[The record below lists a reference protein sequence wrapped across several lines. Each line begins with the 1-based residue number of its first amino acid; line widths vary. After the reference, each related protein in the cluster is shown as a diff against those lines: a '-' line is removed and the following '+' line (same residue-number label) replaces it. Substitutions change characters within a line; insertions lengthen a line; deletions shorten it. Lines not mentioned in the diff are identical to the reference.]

1 MTLFVFL
8 VDPMHIPPP
17 PPAHTVIAIQA
28 LIYQTILIVVV
39 VIQTVYRHASHAG
52 QVLIVLIMWKCNVHP
67 IACPQP
73 FQRKEKIALAIR
85 PSTTAR

>member
-39 VIQTVYRHASHAG
+39 IQTVYRHASHAG
-52 QVLIVLIMWKCNVHP
+52 QVLIVLIMWKSNVHP